1 MRRTQVYL
9 HKYPRYVRIRVLE
22 SSLVQRASR
31 DNPRGIK
38 PSVILVGGLDRGE
51 NQKSPGMAK
60 GGGKDKQESR
70 VARGQPRDSPPWERR
85 SRKRLSGTGQ
95 LGLGP
100 YNAHLPLLS
109 IIVPK
114 ISSFPPPLVCQSN
127 EGAIRFFT
135 NFFSSFYLLFLFL
148 FILYY
153 VIFYFIFI
161 YYPFIFPEFFLIN
174 SFFEEHSA
182 RFDF

>member
-1 MRRTQVYL
+1 MRRTQVHL

-70 VARGQPRDSPPWERR
+70 VARGQPRDSPLGNDVAGNDYPEQASLAQGPTTPTFHSCQLSFQR
-85 SRKRLSGTGQ
+85 S
-95 LGLGP
+95 P
-100 YNAHLPLLS
+100 PFPLP
-109 IIVPK
+109 
-114 ISSFPPPLVCQSN
+114 SFANLTRWRDPIFH
-127 EGAIRFFT
+127 EFFL
-135 NFFSSFYLLFLFL
+135 FLLFIIFIFIYFILCYFFILFL
-148 FILYY
+148 FIILL
-153 VIFYFIFI
+153 F
-161 YYPFIFPEFFLIN
+161 FPNFF
-174 SFFEEHSA
+174 
-182 RFDF
+182 

>member
-70 VARGQPRDSPPWERR
+70 VARDQPRDSPLGNDVAGNDYPEQASLAQGPTTPTFHSCQLSFQR
-85 SRKRLSGTGQ
+85 S
-95 LGLGP
+95 P
-100 YNAHLPLLS
+100 PFPLP
-109 IIVPK
+109 
-114 ISSFPPPLVCQSN
+114 SFANLTRARPD
-127 EGAIRFFT
+127 
-135 NFFSSFYLLFLFL
+135 FSRIFSLPFIYYFYFYLFYIMLFFILFL
-148 FILYY
+148 FIILL
-153 VIFYFIFI
+153 F
-161 YYPFIFPEFFLIN
+161 FPNFF
-174 SFFEEHSA
+174 
-182 RFDF
+182 